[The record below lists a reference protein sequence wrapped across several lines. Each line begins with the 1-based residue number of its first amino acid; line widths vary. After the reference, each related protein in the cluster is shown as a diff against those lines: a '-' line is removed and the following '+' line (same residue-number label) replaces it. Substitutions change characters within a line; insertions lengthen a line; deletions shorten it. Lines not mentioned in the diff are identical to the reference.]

1 MITRIHHL
9 RNTLQ
14 TNWTADPAA
23 RGAAKVAAGA
33 VLVVEGLFGPARAAR
48 AWASGNPRSAG
59 GLGAGLV
66 GVAVGLLLLIV
77 PGLLDDTPDG
87 VLVEVPGVVSD
98 VFETRDSDGE
108 RLYGA
113 VYTYEAEG
121 RSHDIRSS
129 SRSSTRPAIGSE
141 VTIAYPEADPAAGR
155 RVDGIEGRWP
165 LILRGVGAVVL
176 LFALVSLT
184 ISVVLIVV
192 GVKLFRQGRRE
203 RTAAGA
209 SRGVVA
215 ELFELVRT
223 TDRRMLDVAATAA
236 GVPGPAAAA
245 RAVGERPPREGT
257 EGTATR

>member
-1 MITRIHHL
+1 MITRLHHL

-14 TNWTADPAA
+14 TNWAAEPSA

-48 AWASGNPRSAG
+48 AWASGNPRSVG

-66 GVAVGLLLLIV
+66 GVLVGLLLLIV
-77 PGLLDDTPDG
+77 PDMVDDTPDG
-87 VLVEVPGVVSD
+87 AVVEVPGVVSD
-98 VFETRDSDGE
+98 VLEARDPDGE
-108 RLYGA
+108 QLYGA

-121 RSHDIRSS
+121 RSYEIRSS
-129 SRSSTRPAIGSE
+129 SRSSTRPTIGTD

-165 LILRGVGAVVL
+165 LILQGVGALVL
-176 LFALVSLT
+176 LFALGSLT
-184 ISVVLIVV
+184 ISVLLIVV

-203 RTAAGA
+203 RTAADA

-215 ELFELVRT
+215 ELIELVRT
-223 TDRRMLDVAATAA
+223 TDRRTLDVAATAA
-236 GVPGPAAAA
+236 GVPGPAV
-245 RAVGERPPREGT
+245 RAVGERSAREGS
-257 EGTATR
+257 EGTGTR